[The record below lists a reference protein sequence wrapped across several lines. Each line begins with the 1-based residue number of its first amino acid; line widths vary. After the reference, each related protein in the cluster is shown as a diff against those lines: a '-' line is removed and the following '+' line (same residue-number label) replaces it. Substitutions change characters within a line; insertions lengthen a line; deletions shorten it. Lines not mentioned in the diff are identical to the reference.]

1 MRLTLQTD
9 YALRVLMY
17 LASRPAHL
25 ATIQEISD
33 AYGISRNHLMK
44 VVLNLARA
52 GFVETVRGRSGGLRL
67 QRAASAIGIGDVVR
81 RIEDDF
87 CIVECFNDR
96 KSACVIGGVCRLQGL
111 LREALNAYLAV
122 LDRHTL
128 ADLMTAPRAL
138 ARRLGVV
145 AAE

>member
-9 YALRVLMY
+9 YALRVLMF
-17 LASRPAHL
+17 LAARPTHL
-25 ATIQEISD
+25 ATIQEVSD

-96 KSACVIGGVCRLQGL
+96 RSVCVIGGVCRLQGI

-138 ARRLGVV
+138 ATRLGLV